1 MKILEDIPLYSI
13 RQDELHR
20 ELLVDFVYD
29 SLMVSAKD
37 NHPCRCIG
45 IYGKWGEGKSSFM
58 NLIKERLHQRI
69 NNTDS
74 KEKTDVELKIV
85 VHDFNPWLANNHET
99 LMWDFFNTIS
109 KDVTEETRK
118 KIDEYSGLVNVG
130 TRIVEI
136 VSTAAM
142 SDSNTMILSALF
154 SKIFRVAGRVRK
166 SWNTGNK
173 ILNSLGKKTLSERKQ
188 EISDDFEKSGKHRFI
203 FLDDIDR
210 LDKEEI
216 HTVFRLIRE
225 VADFDNVTYIIAMD
239 PDIVAKSL
247 SAYFGDGNICDGRD
261 FIDKIIQVPIQLP
274 MVQQSTIKDIFK
286 KKFSDLWESYHCGSD
301 QDLDK
306 LSQNLSHIL
315 LTQRQIIRYINQ
327 ISFVIPALVGE
338 VNMQELC
345 LLEAIKIVDV
355 QAYLRIANS
364 RMALLKEP
372 NRVELAID
380 EQAEDKRV
388 QERYKHVLDEIVRDI
403 NSPIKEYI
411 REMVENLFSSNL
423 LNHQKNLDDKRL
435 CTGVYFAKYFIQA
448 VPENVIS
455 DRCIEKV
462 YTLVGTQK
470 INELTP
476 YFNEWYNRY
485 GIEEVNR
492 VVLTTLHKFDDSLN
506 RSIACQALIKSILH
520 TDIVNGYGYTLI
532 DTSNNFTIFV
542 SKVLLTRYLRKTI
555 ETQTD
560 VGNDDNDIYELLSTI
575 YEDKRLPMTF
585 LIDLHARVCDN
596 FNFKNYDFAT
606 TLIRRFNAMSYHE
619 QQKYSK
625 LKLRPIYET
634 WSFIDRKALDDYLKK
649 AFDSVEFNATK
660 FLSTMIKNKSFSQDV
675 TTFISIFGDEGVELC
690 KKMKESGDASDG
702 LNRIQAIISTNKKIK
717 TNK

>member
-20 ELLVDFVYD
+20 EQLVDFVYD

-69 NNTDS
+69 DNTDN

-109 KDVTEETRK
+109 KDTTAEIKDMLAR
-118 KIDEYSGLVNVG
+118 YSGLVNGG
-130 TRIVEI
+130 TLFIEA
-136 VSTAAM
+136 VSAAAM
-142 SDSNTMILSALF
+142 AINPFFATIGLVTKYAAKGIRSIWNWGQSTLEAL
-154 SKIFRVAGRVRK
+154 
-166 SWNTGNK
+166 GN
-173 ILNSLGKKTLSERKQ
+173 KTLSERKK
-188 EISDDFEKSGKHRFI
+188 EISNSFKESGLHRFI
-203 FLDDIDR
+203 FIDDIDR

-225 VADFDNVTYIIAMD
+225 VADFYNVTYIIAMD

-247 SAYFGDGNICDGRD
+247 SAYFGDGNICDGSD

-274 MVQQSTIKDIFK
+274 MVQQSTVKEIFK
-286 KKFSDLWESYHCGSD
+286 KKFGDLWKSYHCGSA

-327 ISFVIPALVGE
+327 ISFVIPALEGE

-364 RMALLKEP
+364 RMVLLKESD
-372 NRVELAID
+372 NDELVID
-380 EQAEDKRV
+380 EQAEDKQI
-388 QERYKHVLDEIVRDI
+388 QEQYENALDDIVRDI

-411 REMVENLFSSNL
+411 REMIDKLFSSDS
-423 LNHQKNLDDKRL
+423 LNYQKDLDDKRL
-435 CTGVYFAKYFIQA
+435 CTGIYFAKYFIQA

-455 DRCIEKV
+455 DHCIENA
-462 YTLVGTQK
+462 YRLVSTQK
-470 INELTP
+470 CEELSSI
-476 YFNEWYNRY
+476 FNDWYNRY
-485 GIEEVNR
+485 GIEEVKR
-492 VVLTTLHKFDDSLN
+492 VVLTTINKFDDSLN

-532 DTSNNFTIFV
+532 DTSNNFTTFV

-555 ETQTD
+555 GTQTD
-560 VGNDDNDIYELLSTI
+560 VGNDDNDIYKLLSTI

-585 LIDLHARVCDN
+585 LMDLHARVCDN
-596 FNFKNYDFAT
+596 FNLKNYDFAT

-649 AFDSVEFNATK
+649 AFESVEFNSIK
-660 FLSTMIKNKSFSQDV
+660 FLSTMIENKDFSQDV
-675 TTFISIFGDEGVELC
+675 TTFIYIFGDEGVEHC

-702 LNRIQAIISTNKKIK
+702 LNRIQAIISTNKTIK